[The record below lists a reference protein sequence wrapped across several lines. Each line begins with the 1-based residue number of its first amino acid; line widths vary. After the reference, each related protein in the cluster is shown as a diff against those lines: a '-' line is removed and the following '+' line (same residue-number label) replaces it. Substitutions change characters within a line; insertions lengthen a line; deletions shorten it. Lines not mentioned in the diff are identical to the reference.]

1 MVVINTK
8 EMLKFYKSFDALDFK
23 YAFNQEKYFKKKQE
37 GSVKKRVKKRMK
49 KGVC

>member
-37 GSVKKRVKKRMK
+37 GEREEKGKEKNEKK
-49 KGVC
+49 